1 MEFNPYK
8 DLIIPMVKHQG
19 DRKPIEVEEFKF
31 PEFNLRL
38 RQVEYDR
45 SVKLPKGDPPKRAS
59 GDEPNQGKPHPVRS
73 NEAVDAGVDPANPS
87 NQVAATSQGTNLTG
101 GGRAATL
108 RTPEGGIPVKN
119 DNLPGGEGT
128 LRSDG
133 VVVAKDGSLHP
144 PGSRANPI
152 ARDSGDV
159 PLRETPDTDAKSQHN
174 PENISKSKS
183 DLANKMMMGVMLLPA
198 FLPLALLL
206 AAFVQGEV
214 ACNQLDGKEFS
225 IDSAV
230 SARQPTYP
238 DGTPDFIKNT
248 FSINKTKVKIGFSPC
263 VKILNTDK
271 IKIHDSNVF
280 DGHYEVSTGEECS
293 LIFDLG
299 KEYASANTFS
309 NTAQFTL
316 STSCSDRMA
325 YAAGQDALAVSQAA
339 GTGLQGFFS
348 GIFGSAS
355 FSGFIM
361 IVLFILAG
369 WLAFKAIA
377 VFRGS

>member
-8 DLIIPMVKHQG
+8 DLIIPMAKNQE
-19 DRKPIEVEEFKF
+19 DRKPAEVEEFKF

-38 RQVEYDR
+38 RQVEFKR
-45 SVKLPKGDPPKRAS
+45 GIEPPRADPPNPRPREE
-59 GDEPNQGKPHPVRS
+59 GEIRPIRTND
-73 NEAVDAGVDPANPS
+73 AVAAGVDPAVPGNR
-87 NQVAATSQGTNLTG
+87 VATTTQGATISGRGGQSDLTTPAG
-101 GGRAATL
+101 GV
-108 RTPEGGIPVKN
+108 PIKN

-128 LRSDG
+128 LRPDG

-144 PGSRANPI
+144 PGSRGNPL
-152 ARDSGDV
+152 ARDVGGV
-159 PLRETPDTDAKSQHN
+159 PPREKPDTDATSQHN
-174 PENISKSKS
+174 EQNISKSKS

-198 FLPLALLL
+198 FLPLALLF

-214 ACNQLDGKEFS
+214 ACNQLDGKKFK
-225 IDSAV
+225 IDSAA
-230 SARQPTYP
+230 SARQPNYP
-238 DGTPDFIKNT
+238 EGTPDWVKNT
-248 FSINKTKVKIGFSPC
+248 FSIDKNKVKIGFSPC

-271 IKIHDSNVF
+271 IKVQDSNVF
-280 DGHYEVSTGEECS
+280 DGNYDVVTGKDCS
-293 LIFDLG
+293 LTFDLG
-299 KEYASANTFS
+299 KEYKTANTFS
-309 NTAQFTL
+309 NTANFIL

-325 YAAGQDALAVSQAA
+325 YAAGQDALVVSQAA
-339 GTGLQGFFS
+339 GAGLQGFFS

-355 FSGFIM
+355 FSGLIM